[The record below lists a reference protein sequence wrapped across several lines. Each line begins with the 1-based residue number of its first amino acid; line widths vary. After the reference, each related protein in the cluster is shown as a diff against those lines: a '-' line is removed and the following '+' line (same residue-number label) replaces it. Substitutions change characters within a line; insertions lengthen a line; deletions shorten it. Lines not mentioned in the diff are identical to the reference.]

1 MNRRKRSPGTRRQ
14 TGVQAPD
21 LVNASRQR
29 KTRVRLADLLALLR
43 QHSVVFTR
51 SIQPAIG
58 AGLGPGRCLPRLR
71 DTGKFPRLLISPRY
85 PGKTAC
91 RRHGFH
97 PSPAQPA
104 PRGAAIG
111 PCGAGIGPRGSAIG
125 PRGAVIEPRGSVI
138 GPCGAAIEPR
148 GSVIEPR
155 GSVIGPRGSV
165 IGP

>member
-29 KTRVRLADLLALLR
+29 KTRVRLADLLAELR
-43 QHSVVFTR
+43 QHGVVFTR
-51 SIQPAIG
+51 WIQAAIG

-91 RRHGFH
+91 RRHGFR

-111 PCGAGIGPRGSAIG
+111 PRGSVIG
-125 PRGAVIEPRGSVI
+125 PRGSVI

-148 GSVIEPR
+148 GSVIEPC
-155 GSVIGPRGSV
+155 GAVIEPRGSAIRPCGAV
-165 IGP
+165 IEP